1 MFSALGCRQ
10 TKGDKNKEPRGKVNI
25 ILPRDFFIMHP
36 NTSGLTD
43 YGNRVLIFVELK
55 IKIQKLKKFDFT
67 QNMEKMEDKYRL
79 HNENN
84 EK

>member
-1 MFSALGCRQ
+1 
-10 TKGDKNKEPRGKVNI
+10 
-25 ILPRDFFIMHP
+25 MHP
-36 NTSGLTD
+36 NTLGLTD
-43 YGNRVLIFVELK
+43 YGNRVLIFG
-55 IKIQKLKKFDFT
+55 IKNQDSKTKKFDFT

>member
-1 MFSALGCRQ
+1 
-10 TKGDKNKEPRGKVNI
+10 
-25 ILPRDFFIMHP
+25 MHP
-36 NTSGLTD
+36 NTLGLTD
-43 YGNRVLIFVELK
+43 YGNRVLIFLELK